1 MMEGERETSEVE
13 FEFTGTVLGRYV
25 ARVEKASP

>member
-13 FEFTGTVLGRYV
+13 FEFTATVLGRYV
-25 ARVEKASP
+25 NRVEKAPP